1 MTIKFMFNSPNDA
14 SLLYVCTEET
24 GESPFGGEDTV
35 KVEIRRSK
43 EYSESILDDVKA
55 CVSGFT
61 EYKYLGCRER
71 IAREAYQL
79 TISGITYEVFF
90 VFDKREEN
98 NIQLHIEIES
108 PAIESSDFE
117 TRYNKTLE
125 LLKLAL
131 KDRVSKDWQGCTWLL
146 DDQSEMLGA
155 DLYHR
160 FFRIENQFRAFSN
173 KVLIQHLGQNWLERP
188 GLEQY
193 KDSVCSMENSFKQI
207 VPQFSNI
214 NTSLLSMTLET
225 LSKVILKAV
234 IYKENTTLSSAEL
247 TRLYQYLEKRN
258 EQAAK
263 EFVEKKRESKL
274 NLWNDIFSQY
284 FSDPEQFNRQ
294 LTQFIKARNHIA
306 HNKLLT
312 FFAFKKM
319 HDELS
324 DFELTLSKALEQFEQ
339 KNASEELLDTW
350 LHEQEQEEY
359 DEQSLRD
366 RIFGETGVEIRD
378 EDEIYELFCQTVTEL
393 YDTLWDRY
401 HYDPCFDVSDME
413 IPVKDGTTKV
423 CVIKSNASD
432 EELTLYVSIVLDDD
446 MDSSSYLTI
455 EAKHG
460 EDVIAKA
467 ECTYHNGEGHEGEEG
482 LCVADSDSEYIDTEV
497 HDFLEALIDYIEE
510 DLNPYV
516 KQVAAMEY
524 ECGRHGGTSP
534 VADFACQECGKDG
547 VSITEDLLP
556 IGKCC
561 YCGYE
566 NEHYVCELC
575 GTVYDDMGGDEHLC
589 NGCMPRDD

>member
-24 GESPFGGEDTV
+24 GESPFGGEDTF

-55 CVSGFT
+55 CVSGFA

-108 PAIESSDFE
+108 PTIESPDFE

-131 KDRVSKDWQGCTWLL
+131 KDRVSKDWQGCTWLI
-146 DDQSEMLGA
+146 DDQSEYLCA
-155 DLYHR
+155 ELYPH
-160 FFRIENQFRAFSN
+160 FFRLENRIRAFVN
-173 KVLIQHLGQNWLERP
+173 EVLIQHMGQNWLNYP

-193 KDSVCSMENSFKQI
+193 KESIRGMENTFKQT
-207 VPQFSNI
+207 VPQFANI
-214 NTSLLSMTLET
+214 NSSLLSMTLEM
-225 LSKVILKAV
+225 LSELMQDAKVYSSNTVLTSADISRVNEHLKGQ
-234 IYKENTTLSSAEL
+234 NT
-247 TRLYQYLEKRN
+247 K
-258 EQAAK
+258 AARD
-263 EFVEKKRESKL
+263 FIRKKRDIEID
-274 NLWNDIFSQY
+274 LWNDVFSQY
-284 FSDPEQFNRQ
+284 FTDPDQFVTE
-294 LTQFIKARNHIA
+294 LKQFTKSRNHIA
-306 HNKLLT
+306 HNKLITLAV
-312 FFAFKKM
+312 FYQIYN
-319 HDELS
+319 ELS
-324 DFELTLSKALEQFEQ
+324 IFGTNVQIATAEFER
-339 KNASEELLDTW
+339 KNASEELLYTW
-350 LHEQEQEEY
+350 QYEQEQEEY

-378 EDEIYELFCQTVTEL
+378 EDEIYELLCQTVTEL
-393 YDTLWDRY
+393 YDTLSDRY
-401 HYDPCFDVSDME
+401 HYDPCFEVSDME
-413 IPVKDGTTKV
+413 TPVKDGTTKV
-423 CVIKSNASD
+423 FSVTSNASD
-432 EELTLYVSIVLDDD
+432 EKLTLFVSIVLDDD

-524 ECGRHGGTSP
+524 DCGRHGGTSP

-566 NEHYVCELC
+566 NEYYVCELC

>member
-35 KVEIRRSK
+35 QVEIRRSK
-43 EYSESILDDVKA
+43 EYSESILEDVKA
-55 CVSGFT
+55 CVAGFT

-108 PAIESSDFE
+108 PTIESPDFE

-131 KDRVSKDWQGCTWLL
+131 KNRVGRDWQSCTWLI
-146 DDQSEMLGA
+146 DDQSEYLCA
-155 DLYHR
+155 ELYPH
-160 FFRIENQFRAFSN
+160 FFRLENRIRAFVN
-173 KVLIQHLGQNWLERP
+173 EVLIQHMGQNWLNYP

-193 KDSVCSMENSFKQI
+193 KESIRGMENSFKQT
-207 VPQFSNI
+207 VPQFANI
-214 NTSLLSMTLET
+214 NSSLLSMTLEM
-225 LSKVILKAV
+225 LSELMQDAKVYSSNTVLTSADISMINEHLKGQ
-234 IYKENTTLSSAEL
+234 NT
-247 TRLYQYLEKRN
+247 K
-258 EQAAK
+258 AARD
-263 EFVEKKRESKL
+263 FIRKKRDIEID
-274 NLWNDIFSQY
+274 LWNDVFSQY
-284 FSDPEQFNRQ
+284 FTDPDQFVTE
-294 LTQFIKARNHIA
+294 LKQFTKSRNHIA
-306 HNKLLT
+306 HNKLITLAV
-312 FFAFKKM
+312 FYQIYN
-319 HDELS
+319 ELS
-324 DFELTLSKALEQFEQ
+324 IFGTNVQTATAAFER
-339 KNASEELLDTW
+339 KNASEELLYTW
-350 LHEQEQEEY
+350 QYEQEQEEY

-366 RIFGETGVEIRD
+366 RIFGETGVEICD

-446 MDSSSYLTI
+446 MASSSYLTI

-497 HDFLEALIDYIEE
+497 HDFLEDLIDYIEE

-566 NEHYVCELC
+566 NEYYVCELC

>member
-14 SLLYVCTEET
+14 NLLYVCTEET
-24 GESPFGGEDTV
+24 GESPFGGEDTF

-55 CVSGFT
+55 CVSGFA

-108 PAIESSDFE
+108 PIIKNPDFE

-125 LLKLAL
+125 ALKLAL
-131 KDRVSKDWQGCTWLL
+131 KDRVSKDWQGCTWLI
-146 DDQSEMLGA
+146 DDQSEFLCA
-155 DLYHR
+155 ELYPH
-160 FFRIENQFRAFSN
+160 FFRLENRIRAFVN
-173 KVLIQHLGQNWLERP
+173 EVLIQHMGQNWLNYP

-193 KDSVCSMENSFKQI
+193 KESIRGMENSFKQT
-207 VPQFSNI
+207 VPQFANI
-214 NTSLLSMTLET
+214 NSSLLSMTLEM
-225 LSKVILKAV
+225 LSELMQDAKVYSSNTVLTSADISRVNEHLKGQ
-234 IYKENTTLSSAEL
+234 NT
-247 TRLYQYLEKRN
+247 K
-258 EQAAK
+258 AARD
-263 EFVEKKRESKL
+263 FIRKKRDIEID
-274 NLWNDIFSQY
+274 LWNDVFSQY
-284 FSDPEQFNRQ
+284 FTDPDQFVTE
-294 LTQFIKARNHIA
+294 LKQFTKSRNHIA
-306 HNKLLT
+306 HNKLITLAV
-312 FFAFKKM
+312 FYQIYN
-319 HDELS
+319 ELS
-324 DFELTLSKALEQFEQ
+324 IFGTNVQIATAEFEH

-350 LHEQEQEEY
+350 QYEQEQEEY

-378 EDEIYELFCQTVTEL
+378 EDEIYELLCQTVTEL
-393 YDTLWDRY
+393 YDTLSDRY

-413 IPVKDGTTKV
+413 TPVKDGTTKV
-423 CVIKSNASD
+423 CSVTSNASD
-432 EELTLYVSIVLDDD
+432 EKLNLFVSIVIDDD
-446 MDSSSYLTI
+446 MDTSSFLTI

-460 EDVIAKA
+460 EDVIAKV

-482 LCVADSDSEYIDTEV
+482 LCVADSDSEYDDTEV
-497 HDFLEALIDYIEE
+497 HDFLEDLITYIEE

-516 KQVAAMEY
+516 KQVSAMEY
-524 ECGRHGGTSP
+524 ECVRYGGTSP

>member
-35 KVEIRRSK
+35 QVEIRRSK
-43 EYSESILDDVKA
+43 EYSESILEDVKA
-55 CVSGFT
+55 CVAGFT

-108 PAIESSDFE
+108 PTIESPDFE

-131 KDRVSKDWQGCTWLL
+131 KNRVSRDWQSCTWLI
-146 DDQSEMLGA
+146 DDQSEYLCA
-155 DLYHR
+155 ELYPH
-160 FFRIENQFRAFSN
+160 FFRLENRIRAFVN
-173 KVLIQHLGQNWLERP
+173 EVLIQHMGQNWLNYP

-193 KDSVCSMENSFKQI
+193 KESIRGMENSFKQT
-207 VPQFSNI
+207 VPQFANI
-214 NTSLLSMTLET
+214 NSSLLSMTLEM
-225 LSKVILKAV
+225 LSELMQDAKVYSSNTVLTSADISMINEHLKGQ
-234 IYKENTTLSSAEL
+234 NT
-247 TRLYQYLEKRN
+247 K
-258 EQAAK
+258 AARD
-263 EFVEKKRESKL
+263 FIRKKRDIEID
-274 NLWNDIFSQY
+274 LWNDVFSQY
-284 FSDPEQFNRQ
+284 FTDPDQFVTE
-294 LTQFIKARNHIA
+294 LKQFTKSRNHIA
-306 HNKLLT
+306 HNKLITLAV
-312 FFAFKKM
+312 FYQIYN
-319 HDELS
+319 ELS
-324 DFELTLSKALEQFEQ
+324 IFGTNVQTATAAFER
-339 KNASEELLDTW
+339 KNASEELLYTW
-350 LHEQEQEEY
+350 QYEQEQEEY

>member
-108 PAIESSDFE
+108 PAIESFDFE

-131 KDRVSKDWQGCTWLL
+131 KDRVSKDWQGCTWLI
-146 DDQSEMLGA
+146 DDQSEFLCA
-155 DLYHR
+155 ELYPH
-160 FFRIENQFRAFSN
+160 FFRHENRIRAFVN
-173 KVLIQHLGQNWLERP
+173 EVLIQHMGQNWLNYP

-193 KDSVCSMENSFKQI
+193 KESIRGMENSFKQT
-207 VPQFSNI
+207 VPQFANI
-214 NTSLLSMTLET
+214 NSSLLSMTLEM
-225 LSKVILKAV
+225 LSELMQDAKVYSSNTVLTSADISRINEHLKGQ
-234 IYKENTTLSSAEL
+234 NTKAAGDFI
-247 TRLYQYLEKRN
+247 RRKRDI
-258 EQAAK
+258 EID
-263 EFVEKKRESKL
+263 
-274 NLWNDIFSQY
+274 LWKDVFSQY
-284 FSDPEQFNRQ
+284 FTDPDQF
-294 LTQFIKARNHIA
+294 LTELKQFTKSRNHIA
-306 HNKLLT
+306 HNKLITLAV
-312 FFAFKKM
+312 FYQIYN
-319 HDELS
+319 ELS
-324 DFELTLSKALEQFEQ
+324 IFGTNVQTATAEFER

-350 LHEQEQEEY
+350 QYEQEQEEY
-359 DEQSLRD
+359 DEQSLRE

-378 EDEIYELFCQTVTEL
+378 EDEIYELFCQTVAEL
-393 YDTLWDRY
+393 YDTLSDRY

-423 CVIKSNASD
+423 CSVTSNASD
-432 EELTLYVSIVLDDD
+432 EKLNLFVSIVIDDD
-446 MDSSSYLTI
+446 MDTSSYLTI

-460 EDVIAKA
+460 EDVIAKV